1 LSRPLRLLVVLA
13 AAAIAIAIA
22 VALVGGGGEPAKER
36 AGAAPPPRDFIG
48 LMSTG
53 LVAEP
58 PGELGGTLAQAAGLN
73 AGLIRQTFDWAAI
86 ETKPGRYDFAR
97 YDALMRAAARERLE
111 VLPVLFNPPGFH
123 SSGPPRPSP
132 RGTFPPRHPRDLG
145 AFAAVVARRY
155 GPGGSFW
162 RANPSLPADPIR
174 AWQVWNEPSLPV
186 YWPTGPSPKAYAR
199 LLAATAKAIRAVDP
213 RATIVSAGLPQ
224 TRIGVPFARF
234 AEGLYRAGAQR
245 SFDVLAIHPY
255 ARDAAGVLDAVAQAR
270 ALMDSHG
277 DHSPIW
283 VTEVG
288 WASAGPP
295 SDFTVGARGQAQRV
309 RATLLA
315 LAANRRRLR
324 LGAVVYFG
332 LRDSAVYPGGHDFWG
347 LHTGLVTLSGQ
358 RKPAFA
364 AFKNAAGRVLGR
376 YARRSR

>member
-1 LSRPLRLLVVLA
+1 LRLLVVLVAA
-13 AAAIAIAIA
+13 AAAIAIAVA
-22 VALVGGGGEPAKER
+22 VVGGGGQSAKER
-36 AGAAPPPRDFIG
+36 AAAAPPPRDFIG

-53 LVAEP
+53 LVAESP
-58 PGELGGTLAQAAGLN
+58 SELDGTLAQAAGLN

-86 ETKPGRYDFAR
+86 ETKPGHYDFAR
-97 YDALMRAAARERLE
+97 YDALMRAAARQRLA

-145 AFAAVVARRY
+145 VFAAVVARRY

-162 RANPSLPADPIR
+162 RANPALPADPIT

-186 YWPTGPSPKAYAR
+186 YWPTGPSPRAYAR

-224 TRIGVPFARF
+224 TRIGVPFTRF

-270 ALMDSHG
+270 ALMDRHG
-277 DHSPIW
+277 DPSPIW

-288 WASAGPP
+288 WASAGPA
-295 SDFTVGARGQAQRV
+295 SDFTVGPGGQADRV

-315 LAANRRRLR
+315 LAAQRSELGLR
-324 LGAVVYFG
+324 GIVYFG
-332 LRDSAVYPGGHDFWG
+332 LKDSALYAGGHDFWG
-347 LHTGLVTLSGQ
+347 LHTGLETLGGR
-358 RKPAFA
+358 RKPAYR
-364 AFKNAAGRVLGR
+364 AFENAASLV
-376 YARRSR
+376 RSR